1 MKSIIKICNMESQQ
15 DVRIIQKCVVKNA
28 GIIAIQTSLSK
39 KEITIIY
46 NNNFLDIK
54 KIVENIE
61 DLGYIV
67 I

>member
-15 DVRIIQKCVVKNA
+15 DVKIIQKCVVKNA

-46 NNNFLDIK
+46 NNFLDIK

>member
-1 MKSIIKICNMESQQ
+1 MESQQ
-15 DVRIIQKCVVKNA
+15 DVKIIQKCVVKNS

-46 NNNFLDIK
+46 NNFLDIK

>member
-15 DVRIIQKCVVKNA
+15 DIKIIQKCVVKNA

-46 NNNFLDIK
+46 NNFLDIK